1 MERRKSTL
9 ENRISKLERRLSRNR
24 NEGIRFEEETSRRRG
39 RRCKNEADA
48 AQLRE
53 VLADLNNIIMDVQ
66 DLSEVP
72 DFEDAAVAENFLQKA
87 ADWLSN
93 LG

>member
-9 ENRISKLERRLSRNR
+9 ENRISKLERTLSRNR
-24 NEGIRFEEETSRRRG
+24 NEGMHFEEGCRRG
-39 RRCKNEADA
+39 RRSKNEADA

-53 VLADLNNIIMDVQ
+53 VLADLNEIIMDVQ

-72 DFEDAAVAENFLQKA
+72 DFEDAAVAEKFLQKA

>member
-9 ENRISKLERRLSRNR
+9 ENRISKLERTLSRNR
-24 NEGIRFEEETSRRRG
+24 NEGIRFEKEGCRRG

-53 VLADLNNIIMDVQ
+53 VLADLNSIIMDVQ

-87 ADWLSN
+87 ADWLSS

>member
-9 ENRISKLERRLSRNR
+9 ENRISKLERTLSRNR
-24 NEGIRFEEETSRRRG
+24 NEGIRFEKEGCRRG
-39 RRCKNEADA
+39 RRRKNEADA

-53 VLADLNNIIMDVQ
+53 VLADLNSIIMDVQ

-72 DFEDAAVAENFLQKA
+72 DFEDAAVAEDFLQKA

>member
-9 ENRISKLERRLSRNR
+9 ENRISKLERTLSRNR
-24 NEGIRFEEETSRRRG
+24 NEGISFEREGCRRG

-53 VLADLNNIIMDVQ
+53 VLADLNEIIMDVQ

>member
-9 ENRISKLERRLSRNR
+9 ENRISKLERTLSRNR
-24 NEGIRFEEETSRRRG
+24 NEGISFEREGCRRG
-39 RRCKNEADA
+39 RRSKNEADA

-53 VLADLNNIIMDVQ
+53 VLADLNEIIMDVQ

-72 DFEDAAVAENFLQKA
+72 DFEDAAVAEDFLQKA

>member
-1 MERRKSTL
+1 M
-9 ENRISKLERRLSRNR
+9 ENRISKLERTLSRNR
-24 NEGIRFEEETSRRRG
+24 NEGIRFEREGCRRG
-39 RRCKNEADA
+39 RRSKNEADA

-53 VLADLNNIIMDVQ
+53 VLADLNEIIMDVQ

-72 DFEDAAVAENFLQKA
+72 DFEDATVAEDFLQKA

>member
-9 ENRISKLERRLSRNR
+9 ENRISKLERTLSRNR
-24 NEGIRFEEETSRRRG
+24 NEGVLFEREGCRRG
-39 RRCKNEADA
+39 RRSKNEADA
-48 AQLRE
+48 TQLRE
-53 VLADLNNIIMDVQ
+53 VLADLNSIIMDVQ

-72 DFEDAAVAENFLQKA
+72 DFEDAAVAEDFLQKA

>member
-9 ENRISKLERRLSRNR
+9 ENRISKLERTLSRKR
-24 NEGIRFEEETSRRRG
+24 NEGARFETEGCRRG
-39 RRCKNEADA
+39 RRSKNEADA

-53 VLADLNNIIMDVQ
+53 VLADLNSIIMDVQ

-72 DFEDAAVAENFLQKA
+72 DFEDAAVAEDFLQKA

>member
-24 NEGIRFEEETSRRRG
+24 NEGIRFEEETSSCRG

>member
-9 ENRISKLERRLSRNR
+9 ENRISKLERTLSRNR
-24 NEGIRFEEETSRRRG
+24 NEGARFEMEGCRRG
-39 RRCKNEADA
+39 RRSKNEADA

-53 VLADLNNIIMDVQ
+53 VLADLNSIIMDVQ

-72 DFEDAAVAENFLQKA
+72 DFEDAAVAEKFLQKA

>member
-9 ENRISKLERRLSRNR
+9 ENRISKLERTLSRNR
-24 NEGIRFEEETSRRRG
+24 NEGMRFEEAGCRRG
-39 RRCKNEADA
+39 RRSKNEADA

-53 VLADLNNIIMDVQ
+53 VLADLNEIIMDVQ

-72 DFEDAAVAENFLQKA
+72 DFEDAAVAEDFLQKA

>member
-9 ENRISKLERRLSRNR
+9 ENRISKLERTLSRNR
-24 NEGIRFEEETSRRRG
+24 NEGIRFEKEGCRRG
-39 RRCKNEADA
+39 RCRKNEADA

-53 VLADLNNIIMDVQ
+53 VLADLNSIIMDVQ

>member
-9 ENRISKLERRLSRNR
+9 ENRISNLERTLSRNR
-24 NEGIRFEEETSRRRG
+24 NEGCRRG
-39 RRCKNEADA
+39 RRSKNEADA

-53 VLADLNNIIMDVQ
+53 VLADLNEIIMDVQ

-72 DFEDAAVAENFLQKA
+72 DFEDAAVAEDFLQKA

>member
-9 ENRISKLERRLSRNR
+9 ENRISKLERTLSRNR
-24 NEGIRFEEETSRRRG
+24 NEGICFEREGCRRG
-39 RRCKNEADA
+39 RRSKNEADA

-53 VLADLNNIIMDVQ
+53 VLADLNEIIMDVQ

-72 DFEDAAVAENFLQKA
+72 DFEDAAVAEDFLQKA

>member
-9 ENRISKLERRLSRNR
+9 ENRISKLERTLSRNR
-24 NEGIRFEEETSRRRG
+24 NEGISFEREGCRRG
-39 RRCKNEADA
+39 RRSKNEADA

-53 VLADLNNIIMDVQ
+53 VLADLNDIIMDVQ

-72 DFEDAAVAENFLQKA
+72 DFEDAAVAEKFLQKA
-87 ADWLSN
+87 ADWLNN

>member
-9 ENRISKLERRLSRNR
+9 ENRISKLERTLSRNR
-24 NEGIRFEEETSRRRG
+24 NEGMHFEEEGRRRG
-39 RRCKNEADA
+39 RCKNEADA

-53 VLADLNNIIMDVQ
+53 VLADLNEIIMDVQ

-72 DFEDAAVAENFLQKA
+72 DFEDAAVAEKFLQKA